1 MHTPGHS
8 PGHAA
13 FYILEDNDLI
23 SGDTVLGYGTTFFR
37 DLYDYMRSLRTML
50 AINPRRLLPG
60 HGPVVLNATDYVS
73 RYISHRSART
83 DQVVEVLETFS
94 KPHTAMEISS
104 YIYDDLYERPPLRQR
119 QACENVSKILT
130 LLYKE
135 RRICVYKQEET
146 DVNDIFSG
154 TESKLIKS
162 DLDDFNG
169 YQTMGPHRY
178 EDSILWMLNMNVN
191 KM

>member
-94 KPHTAMEISS
+94 YSSNSTISTFW
-104 YIYDDLYERPPLRQR
+104 L
-119 QACENVSKILT
+119 VSKFFLPLFYFS
-130 LLYKE
+130 LLS
-135 RRICVYKQEET
+135 T
-146 DVNDIFSG
+146 N
-154 TESKLIKS
+154 
-162 DLDDFNG
+162 
-169 YQTMGPHRY
+169 
-178 EDSILWMLNMNVN
+178 
-191 KM
+191 